1 MRSDWYGFS
10 ACIGENLQLL
20 IGRCF
25 RCKVGWVR
33 RSNLD
38 RCEVAPQTGPGWP
51 WSLSLPQ
58 MISSVSCLRTRLQ
71 SQCWH
76 AWALSHSMEIASIQL
91 NHIES
96 NSYNSLLTFA
106 YNILIILGFFSRH
119 LLSMH
124 SQESESFARI
134 DSNFRMR
141 MAQVDSNK
149 NLWCTA
155 VWLNRHRLDRF
166 SKGATTLLC

>member
-1 MRSDWYGFS
+1 
-10 ACIGENLQLL
+10 
-20 IGRCF
+20 
-25 RCKVGWVR
+25 
-33 RSNLD
+33 
-38 RCEVAPQTGPGWP
+38 
-51 WSLSLPQ
+51 
-58 MISSVSCLRTRLQ
+58 MISSISCLRTRLQ

-124 SQESESFARI
+124 SQESESSARI

-155 VWLNRHRLDRF
+155 VWLNGHRLDRF
-166 SKGATTLLC
+166 SKGATTLLWKLNLMPRSYPWAAKELHCHLEDWEHRGRYDRGPSEPGVPHTDHDIL